1 MTEQAMTHEGGLR
14 SVDGK
19 PIPLRGVDVSGEV
32 VGGTARIKVR
42 QRYENVET
50 SPPPHAPIEAIY
62 VFPLPSES
70 TLVGFVMECEGR
82 RIEGVCK
89 EREEAFRAYDDA
101 TLEGH
106 GAALV
111 EQERANVFTASVGN
125 LLPGETTVVE
135 VEYVQRL
142 RASEG
147 TLRVTV
153 PTLVAPR
160 YIPGTPHGDRT
171 AHGAEEP
178 TDRVPDAD
186 RISPKIA
193 PVDYRVALD
202 LLLHVGP
209 KATVG
214 SPSHRLDVQRDGE
227 RARVTFAE
235 GRVALDRDVVILAEG
250 ADDSPVQ
257 ALVSHRSGET
267 GTFVF
272 SRVVD
277 LFADAPK
284 AAPLDVVFVL
294 DRSGSMGG
302 SSIEEA
308 HKALRLCLRQLRE
321 GDRFSIIAFDD
332 REETF
337 EPEPVPFTQK
347 TLEQADRWIA
357 RVDARGGT
365 ELLAPMQRAIA
376 LAPNG
381 VVVLLTDGQVGNED
395 EILAA
400 VMSARGKNAARV
412 YTFGI
417 GTNVSDALLSQ
428 LARRTGGAMEMIHP
442 GERIDDKVV
451 ATFARAIAP
460 RVRDVRATFHGVDV
474 DELAPSQLPDLVDG
488 EVWSLSGR
496 YQKPGIGRL
505 EVRGTLAGEPWL
517 LEVALEL
524 PERADAPVIEKLW
537 AAERV
542 RDLESIEVEGRR
554 AKSMKD
560 RILAIAI
567 PFAIASRH
575 TSFVAIEKRTGDRRV
590 PGAAEARPVPVNAP
604 AGWAMF
610 ERPSMRFGGTFAQMA
625 MPMSA
630 PMPAAFAVARA
641 AMPPTGA
648 PPPPPAPAPMSPQPA
663 AKPKRAKG
671 VLSRARD
678 AVSGFFGSDDEGAA
692 PTRTGRRVMESA
704 PAPHEEEREPA
715 LELSHASGDPVFTIL
730 SRQLANGLFDDG
742 GPETDEDLRLAT
754 STERALLALLGLGV
768 DGAHPLHGEV
778 VRKAVLALLPL
789 IARLTARLRDRVVVE
804 RVLLL
809 AWLAASASSKRTRK
823 QVVEAA
829 RSAGL
834 DLAAGTADEAT
845 LRASVGLR

>member
-1 MTEQAMTHEGGLR
+1 MTHEGGLR

-32 VGGTARIKVR
+32 VGGTARMKIR

-50 SPPPHAPIEAIY
+50 TPPPHAPIEAIY

-147 TLRVTV
+147 ALRVVV

-160 YIPGTPHGDRT
+160 YIPGTSHGKEGDRT

-193 PVDYRVALD
+193 PVDYRVSLD

-209 KATVG
+209 KATVS

-227 RARVTFAE
+227 RARVSFSE
-235 GRVALDRDVVILAEG
+235 GRVALDRDVVILTEG
-250 ADDSPVQ
+250 AEDAPVQ
-257 ALVSHRSGET
+257 ALVAHRSPSSER

-277 LFADAPK
+277 LFADVPK

-332 REETF
+332 REEPFT
-337 EPEPVPFTQK
+337 PEPVPFTQK
-347 TLEQADRWIA
+347 TLEQADRWIS

-400 VMSARGKNAARV
+400 VMTARGKNASRV

-451 ATFARAIAP
+451 ATFARAIAS
-460 RVRDVRATFHGVDV
+460 RIREVRATFHGVDV

-488 EVWSLSGR
+488 EVWSLFGR
-496 YQKPGIGRL
+496 YQRPGIGRL
-505 EVRGTLAGEPWL
+505 EVRGTLAGKPWL

-560 RILAIAI
+560 RIVAIAV
-567 PFAIASRH
+567 PYGIASRH

-610 ERPSMRFGGTFAQMA
+610 ERPPLRAGGAFAQMM
-625 MPMSA
+625 MPMAA
-630 PMPAAFAVARA
+630 PAPAAFAYARA

-648 PPPPPAPAPMSPQPA
+648 PPPPMASMPMSPQPA
-663 AKPKRAKG
+663 AQPKRAKG
-671 VLSRARD
+671 VLGRARD
-678 AVSGFFGSDDEGAA
+678 AIGGFFGGEGEGAA
-692 PTRTGRRVMESA
+692 PRQAPPGRMMESA
-704 PAPHEEEREPA
+704 PAPLEELEEEGAVAQPRE
-715 LELSHASGDPVFTIL
+715 SGDPVFAIL

-742 GPETDEDLRLAT
+742 GPEKDEDARLAA
-754 STERALLALLGLGV
+754 STERALLSLLRLGV
-768 DGAHPLHGEV
+768 DGAHALHGEV
-778 VRKAVLALLPL
+778 VRKAVLALLPVG
-789 IARLTARLRDRVVVE
+789 ARLKDRAAAE
-804 RVLLL
+804 RVLLV
-809 AWLAASASSKRTRK
+809 AWLAASSSSKRTRK
-823 QVVEAA
+823 QVVDAA
-829 RSAGL
+829 RAAKL
-834 DLAAGTADEAT
+834 ELASRTADEPA
-845 LRASVGLR
+845 LRASLGL